1 MNAALYEYHF
11 TVNLT
16 NFAGD
21 LEKRKNFCVMV
32 DIHCCKIYSIIYL
45 LFILIMCILF
55 FF

>member
-1 MNAALYEYHF
+1 MNTALYEYHF

-32 DIHCCKIYSIIYL
+32 DIHCCKIFIYL
-45 LFILIMCILF
+45 LFILIMCSLF